1 MSYEIDAFFTPALLM
16 SESKEEYENYQAA
29 FERELA
35 PRTIIEA
42 TYVAEIVVV
51 SWRIKRFC
59 RAEGGIINAAFEPA
73 LQNLLIPAG
82 GYIAIDT
89 QLLARRWF
97 LEEKAKREVKQ
108 TLAERGLD
116 ETAIESEALRLSLG
130 SLEIIE
136 KMLAAA
142 EARRSRLFRSLEE
155 CRASSAIEVRP
166 LLDRAISDRPIE
178 SGGEV
183 FNLEDFSDKKSA

>member
-1 MSYEIDAFFTPALLM
+1 MVLR
-16 SESKEEYENYQAA
+16 
-29 FERELA
+29 REG
-35 PRTIIEA
+35 
-42 TYVAEIVVV
+42 
-51 SWRIKRFC
+51 K
-59 RAEGGIINAAFEPA
+59 
-73 LQNLLIPAG
+73 
-82 GYIAIDT
+82 
-89 QLLARRWF
+89 
-97 LEEKAKREVKQ
+97 VKQ

-116 ETAIESEALRLSLG
+116 ETAIEAEALRLSLG

-166 LLDRAISDRPIE
+166 VLDRAISDRPIE